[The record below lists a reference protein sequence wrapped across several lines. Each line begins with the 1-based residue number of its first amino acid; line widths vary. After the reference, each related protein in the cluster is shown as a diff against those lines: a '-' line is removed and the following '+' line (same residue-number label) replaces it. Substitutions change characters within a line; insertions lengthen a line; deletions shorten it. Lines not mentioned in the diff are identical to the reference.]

1 MQNIVLASLVMTK
14 RRANKSENNLG
25 FDNQDTHNIVRREIT
40 GVVKKRLGSG
50 IYSMTGF
57 YKSLLSIPKFAQQL
71 PKTSPEQY
79 RSLAD

>member
-40 GVVKKRLGSG
+40 GGCKKAMGLWDLFYDG
-50 IYSMTGF
+50 ILQIIVEHPEICPT
-57 YKSLLSIPKFAQQL
+57 
-71 PKTSPEQY
+71 TS
-79 RSLAD
+79 